1 MLAGSMNNDNDN
13 VIDISDSDDD
23 FDFDSDDPPTN
34 VTSGEGQSVRFQ
46 DEESTPSS
54 SSRTIKYS
62 NGQYRTLPP
71 SLASGIGP
79 EKARYTLGSGD
90 RTNPHSNSNVGP
102 RHDSE
107 RAILSSSRLDSA
119 GLTADAKDNNKR
131 TLPPSFSNG
140 STSKSTHPNVASESR
155 IPTSYFTNGNSQ
167 RLGDNKMKI
176 NVANGIG
183 QPSSSRFPS
192 QSSSVSNAHNT
203 EDDDDDVYVYDGPS
217 SHRVLPSSF
226 GGHNSA
232 SNTEPANINDMQAR
246 PNLENRILDSDE
258 RAVYQEALQHISRD
272 KTEDDLPEGVLS
284 VSLLKHQ
291 EYAAAGTLKQ
301 NYANILLLLLRLRQA
316 CDHPLLVKGHQSV
329 FKGDGSIEAA
339 KKLSKE
345 RVIDLLAR
353 LEVSALCAVC
363 RDTPEDAVVTKCG
376 HIFCY
381 QCIYERITTD
391 ENMCPS
397 PNCRNTLS
405 TDSVFSSG
413 TLKICISGKTGTCAT
428 SSSSADNELS
438 CISQSS
444 FISSKIQATVDILN
458 SIINTHALTDSDTNE
473 SNPSRVAPVKAIV
486 FSQWTGML
494 DLLELSLNSNLIQ
507 YRRLDGTMS
516 LNSRDK
522 AVKDFNSD
530 PEVRVMIMSLK
541 AGNLGLN
548 MVAACHVI
556 LLDLWWNPYAE
567 DQAIDRA
574 HRIGQTRAVTVSRLT
589 IKDSVEDRIL
599 ALQVSYLIFSCE
611 RTV

>member
-1 MLAGSMNNDNDN
+1 MLAGSMNNDNDD

-23 FDFDSDDPPTN
+23 FDFDSDDPPPTN

-79 EKARYTLGSGD
+79 EKARYTLGSGE

-232 SNTEPANINDMQAR
+232 SNTELANINDMQAR

-258 RAVYQEALQHISRD
+258 RAVYQEALQ
-272 KTEDDLPEGVLS
+272 
-284 VSLLKHQ
+284 
-291 EYAAAGTLKQ
+291 
-301 NYANILLLLLRLRQA
+301 
-316 CDHPLLVKGHQSV
+316 
-329 FKGDGSIEAA
+329 
-339 KKLSKE
+339 
-345 RVIDLLAR
+345 
-353 LEVSALCAVC
+353 VC
-363 RDTPEDAVVTKCG
+363 
-376 HIFCY
+376 IFW
-381 QCIYERITTD
+381 
-391 ENMCPS
+391 P
-397 PNCRNTLS
+397 
-405 TDSVFSSG
+405 
-413 TLKICISGKTGTCAT
+413 
-428 SSSSADNELS
+428 
-438 CISQSS
+438 
-444 FISSKIQATVDILN
+444 
-458 SIINTHALTDSDTNE
+458 
-473 SNPSRVAPVKAIV
+473 
-486 FSQWTGML
+486 
-494 DLLELSLNSNLIQ
+494 
-507 YRRLDGTMS
+507 
-516 LNSRDK
+516 
-522 AVKDFNSD
+522 
-530 PEVRVMIMSLK
+530 
-541 AGNLGLN
+541 
-548 MVAACHVI
+548 
-556 LLDLWWNPYAE
+556 
-567 DQAIDRA
+567 
-574 HRIGQTRAVTVSRLT
+574 
-589 IKDSVEDRIL
+589 IKS
-599 ALQVSYLIFSCE
+599 
-611 RTV
+611 